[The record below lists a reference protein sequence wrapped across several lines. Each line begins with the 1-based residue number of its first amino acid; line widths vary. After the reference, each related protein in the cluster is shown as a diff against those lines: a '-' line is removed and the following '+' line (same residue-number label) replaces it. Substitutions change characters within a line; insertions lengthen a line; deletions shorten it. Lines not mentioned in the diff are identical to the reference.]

1 MSGVFTPVHNFFL
14 IGKTLKSHGTGGKLR
29 VAVEGQFKNYIKEN
43 SFLFFDLDGSKV
55 PFKVTDVEEGAHFV
69 IELEDVDNKKD
80 SDILAGHDIF
90 IPIDV
95 VKPRHQR
102 SPRNIKDKWDE
113 YQLFDIRSNTT
124 FTIERVEEFPQQLM
138 AVVMID
144 ERERLIPLSEQL
156 ISSIDKQKKL
166 ITMELPEGLLEI

>member
-1 MSGVFTPVHNFFL
+1 M
-14 IGKTLKSHGTGGKLR
+14 
-29 VAVEGQFKNYIKEN
+29 
-43 SFLFFDLDGSKV
+43 
-55 PFKVTDVEEGAHFV
+55 
-69 IELEDVDNKKD
+69 DNKKD